1 MQGCVENSEV
11 LSLARLRAECE
22 DAYGLRLEDLA
33 KGVGKNG
40 GFARDEGASL
50 KKAYEGMRK
59 EMEASGRSHR
69 KVSQNLTLMVTQPF
83 SRWCADHEHRINS
96 SQGALSKI
104 LKTYDRQLNAVKKS
118 RNFYFNK
125 CRQLEE
131 IEEESKYAFPTPPKK
146 NSQST
151 EPSPPRTES
160 RRSTTTEIDAA
171 EMEPFEIG
179 DALYSP
185 EDLAKIL
192 KAVLD
197 QVPRKEVK
205 VPILGTYQD
214 VSTGSDIVLCVEKV
228 FSVTAIAQCERIGQD
243 LIQNGFLRMIGSVG
257 NQFANSS
264 VLNYQWRKQ
273 AFSLA
278 FGAESEVT
286 AATKRNET
294 LAVNAANVP
303 YVGDYLSGAISSL
316 NNAHSDESPAQRL
329 KREAAESDN
338 RYKTDVLLLDET
350 RCLLEESMMEHFKF
364 IERCELDR
372 LKATK
377 SGMTDDKTIL
387 I

>member
-1 MQGCVENSEV
+1 
-11 LSLARLRAECE
+11 
-22 DAYGLRLEDLA
+22 
-33 KGVGKNG
+33 
-40 GFARDEGASL
+40 
-50 KKAYEGMRK
+50 
-59 EMEASGRSHR
+59 
-69 KVSQNLTLMVTQPF
+69 
-83 SRWCADHEHRINS
+83 
-96 SQGALSKI
+96 
-104 LKTYDRQLNAVKKS
+104 
-118 RNFYFNK
+118 
-125 CRQLEE
+125 
-131 IEEESKYAFPTPPKK
+131 
-146 NSQST
+146 
-151 EPSPPRTES
+151 
-160 RRSTTTEIDAA
+160 
-171 EMEPFEIG
+171 
-179 DALYSP
+179 
-185 EDLAKIL
+185 
-192 KAVLD
+192 
-197 QVPRKEVK
+197 
-205 VPILGTYQD
+205 
-214 VSTGSDIVLCVEKV
+214 
-228 FSVTAIAQCERIGQD
+228 
-243 LIQNGFLRMIGSVG
+243 MIGSVG